1 MFLKNLK
8 ISLSFTIVFLFFI
21 ACENKRGLVNNPENY
36 RPRYKENGG
45 KIPTVFFN
53 RNKVINETQYIA
65 ALAKLK
71 QARIDGGKKTINK
84 RDNENIIKDSTEVV
98 VQEVSNE
105 IQLEIDSLYKKLDKI
120 DPYDD
125 KSNVTLLEVLTQL
138 NDLYY
143 KKIKP
148 YEKLKKKS
156 VNTLK
161 SDLMFQTGKSQLSNV
176 GITEIQKLTNAIED
190 EIRDWKEYVDDHN
203 EQIFKNDQYK
213 VTIQINGY
221 ADKQGDASYN
231 KKLSYERAKEVR
243 EVFIKDLKKITTK
256 YGIRYSVNYE
266 GKGEELPPNITNSP
280 SQDDPKRRICVIYS
294 VVGPLTLLKSK

>member
-1 MFLKNLK
+1 MFLKYSK
-8 ISLSFTIVFLFFI
+8 IVLLFTILILFSSS
-21 ACENKRGLVNNPENY
+21 CMNKRGIVNNPENY
-36 RPRYKENGG
+36 RPRYRENGG

-71 QARIDGGKKTINK
+71 QARIDGGKKTNYK
-84 RDNENIIKDSTEVV
+84 RDNDNIAKDSTELV
-98 VQEVSNE
+98 VQEVSDQ
-105 IQLEIDSLYKKLDKI
+105 IQIEIDSLYKTLEKL

-125 KSNVTLLEVLTQL
+125 NSNFTLLEVLTQL

-176 GITEIQKLTNAIED
+176 GISEIQKLTNAIED

-221 ADKQGDASYN
+221 ADKQGDTNYN

-243 EVFIKDLKKITTK
+243 EVFIKDLKKITSK

-266 GKGEELPPNITNSP
+266 GKGEELPLNVVDSPN
-280 SQDDPKRRICVIYS
+280 QDDPKRRICIVYS